1 MLPTYHVS
9 YLKHFCLLNSRRTG
23 ATLQT
28 CSTRRFQPVKTLKM
42 KEKIRKFIN
51 EYSHND
57 LIEINEDF
65 VENLIGESTAV
76 ISDIFDWIKELDAQH
91 YREMVDATS

>member
-1 MLPTYHVS
+1 
-9 YLKHFCLLNSRRTG
+9 
-23 ATLQT
+23 
-28 CSTRRFQPVKTLKM
+28 M

-65 VENLIGESTAV
+65 VENLIGESTDV